1 MILLIDNYDSF
12 TYNLAQDL
20 MGLKLEVKVVRN
32 DKITL
37 DEIKEMAPEVIVI
50 SPGPG
55 RPENAGVSLEVV
67 KKLSGTIPI
76 LGVCLGHQTIGQAFG
91 GKIVRAPK
99 VMHGKVS
106 VIEADGK
113 GVFEGIKSTRV
124 MRYHSLVIE
133 EESLPDVLEISAR
146 SDDGMIMGIRHK
158 EHMTEGV
165 QFHPESIMS
174 PMGKKMVRNFI
185 DKARQ
190 MA

>member
-37 DEIKEMAPEVIVI
+37 DENKALGPDVIVI

-55 RPENAGVSLEVV
+55 RPEDAGVSLEVV
-67 KKLSGTIPI
+67 KELSGKVPI

-91 GKIVRAPK
+91 GEIIRADK

-106 VIEADGK
+106 VIESDGK
-113 GVFEGIKSTRV
+113 GVFQGIKSTRV
-124 MRYHSLVIE
+124 MRYHSLVIN
-133 EESLPDVLEISAR
+133 EESLPEALEITAR
-146 SDDGMIMGIRHK
+146 SDDGMIMGVRHK
-158 EHMTEGV
+158 EHMTEGM

-174 PMGKKMVRNFI
+174 PMGKKMLRNFVE
-185 DKARQ
+185 KAIKSE
-190 MA
+190 